1 VAQGCAAGG
10 VTTARDLSEFV
21 ISGRGGLSSS
31 PTERL
36 SDNTAVSN
44 WMMLG
49 AEAASPTSG
58 AAATPSLA
66 IDAPVVEAQ
75 GWSIGA
81 NGEVVLVANAST
93 VTPQP
98 PLPAQTSCNAARN

>member
-1 VAQGCAAGG
+1 MV
-10 VTTARDLSEFV
+10 
-21 ISGRGGLSSS
+21 
-31 PTERL
+31 
-36 SDNTAVSN
+36 
-44 WMMLG
+44 LG
-49 AEAASPTSG
+49 AEAASPTPA

-66 IDAPVVEAQ
+66 IDAPIVEAQ

-98 PLPAQTSCNAARN
+98 PLPAQTSCNAAMN